1 MGSESLNTVEKVV
14 LVRLY
19 GKLGRLFG
27 REHRLSVS
35 SVREAIRALC
45 IMIPGFELW
54 METSQERGITY
65 AIFNGERNISER
77 DLQLDGVHD
86 VIRIAPV
93 TIGSKKNGMFQTI
106 FGAVL
111 VAVGFVLSFTPA
123 AVASPFLYKMGAA
136 MMLGGIAQ
144 MLVPTGTQG
153 MTTETKDTRKSYSF
167 GAPVN
172 QVAAGSGVP
181 LLYGIRE
188 IGGVLISGGIYAE
201 DKN

>member
-1 MGSESLNTVEKVV
+1 
-14 LVRLY
+14 
-19 GKLGRLFG
+19 
-27 REHRLSVS
+27 
-35 SVREAIRALC
+35 
-45 IMIPGFELW
+45 
-54 METSQERGITY
+54 
-65 AIFNGERNISER
+65 
-77 DLQLDGVHD
+77 
-86 VIRIAPV
+86 
-93 TIGSKKNGMFQTI
+93 MFQTI

-136 MMLGGIAQ
+136 TMLGGIAQ

>member
-1 MGSESLNTVEKVV
+1 MRNEPFNPVEKVV
-14 LVRLY
+14 LVKLY
-19 GKLGRLFG
+19 GKLGALFG

-45 IMIPGFELW
+45 IMIPGFEMWL
-54 METSQERGITY
+54 ETSQERGITY
-65 AIFNGERNISER
+65 SIFNGKRNIEKQ
-77 DLQLDGVHD
+77 DLQLDGVHE

-93 TIGSKKNGMFQTI
+93 IIGSKKAGMFQTI

-111 VAVGFVLSFTPA
+111 VAAGFALSFTPA
-123 AVASPFLYKMGAA
+123 FASSPFLYKMGAA

-153 MTTETKDTRKSYSF
+153 MTNESNDTRKSYSF
-167 GAPVN
+167 GSPIN
-172 QVAAGSGVP
+172 QLAAGNSVP

>member
-19 GKLGRLFG
+19 GKLGTLFG

-54 METSQERGITY
+54 LETSQERGITY
-65 AIFNGERNISER
+65 AIFNGERNIREQ
-77 DLQLDGVHD
+77 DLQLDGVHE

-93 TIGSKKNGMFQTI
+93 IIGSKKSGMFQTV

-123 AVASPFLYKMGAA
+123 IAASPFLYKMGAA

-144 MLVPTGTQG
+144 MLVPAGTQG

-167 GAPVN
+167 GAPTN

-181 LLYGIRE
+181 ILYGIRE

-201 DKN
+201 DQN

>member
-1 MGSESLNTVEKVV
+1 MGSETLNTVEKVV

-45 IMIPGFELW
+45 IIIPGFELW
-54 METSQERGITY
+54 LENSQERGITY
-65 AIFNGERNISER
+65 AIFNGERNISEQ
-77 DLQLDGVHD
+77 DLQLDGVHE

-136 MMLGGIAQ
+136 TMLGGIAQ
-144 MLVPTGTQG
+144 MLVPAGTQG
-153 MTTETKDTRKSYSF
+153 MTTEAKDTRKSYSF
-167 GAPVN
+167 GAPSN